1 MAGGAGGMTTEG
13 GDMVKLVSEKL
24 IRIIAA
30 AELEAQLV
38 ELSKRRSVS
47 GYTVVDAR
55 GAGASGIQP
64 GLMDIDSNILFLM
77 VVPPEQFDE
86 VMEDLAKIM
95 RRGHH
100 MMVLVSDT
108 EVMRRKNV
116 SVDKPG
122 V

>member
-1 MAGGAGGMTTEG
+1 MTIEG

-64 GLMDIDSNILFLM
+64 GLMDIDSNVLFLM

-108 EVMRRKNV
+108 EVMRRKNIV
-116 SVDKPG
+116 TDKPA

>member
-1 MAGGAGGMTTEG
+1 
-13 GDMVKLVSEKL
+13 MVKLVSGKL

-77 VVPPEQFDE
+77 VVAPEQLNE
-86 VMEDLAKIM
+86 IMEDLARII

-100 MMVLVSDT
+100 LMALVSDT

-116 SVDKPG
+116 IADKP
-122 V
+122 VN